1 MIFMKENCI
10 LEENKVCTNCGEC
23 DRCDMDSS
31 KLCDNC
37 GKCIGL
43 DADSRAIEI
52 EDIVLKN

>member
-1 MIFMKENCI
+1 MENKCI
-10 LEENKVCTNCGEC
+10 LDETKICTDCGEC
-23 DRCDMDSS
+23 DKCDLNPD

-52 EDIVLKN
+52 EDVIIRN

>member
-1 MIFMKENCI
+1 MA
-10 LEENKVCTNCGEC
+10 NKCMLDETKICVDCGEC
-23 DRCDMDSS
+23 DKCDLNPN

-52 EDIVLKN
+52 EDIILKN